1 MSAGVSVHRRSED
14 LVHHSAKAACSQV
27 SGGGPSRVGISTNYG
42 GDAVTV
48 IDNIAESLGSR
59 DVRIDSS
66 GVQWFDVGDLSVREV
81 ATGMKACRARF
92 VTITATELPGNEG
105 LRLEYLW
112 DLDGQLLGISF
123 HLETNSIE
131 SIFDICEATDW
142 IEREVHEGFA
152 VDFIGRE
159 YEPLLLREGNNLG
172 VNLREE
178 RR

>member
-1 MSAGVSVHRRSED
+1 MSAGVSVHRRSQD
-14 LVHHSAKAACSQV
+14 LLHHCAKAARSQV
-27 SGGGPSRVGISTNYG
+27 SGSSSSRSGISTNCG

-48 IDNIAESLGSR
+48 IDNIAERLGSS
-59 DVRIDSS
+59 DVRMDSS
-66 GVQWFDVGDLSVREV
+66 GVQWFDVGDLSVREL
-81 ATGMKACRARF
+81 ATAMKACRARF
-92 VTITATELPGNEG
+92 VTITAIELPGNEG

-112 DLDGQLLGISF
+112 DLDGQLLGFSF

-142 IEREVHEGFA
+142 IEREIHEGFA
-152 VDFIGRE
+152 VDFVGRA

-178 RR
+178 IR